1 MCRHFRS
8 DPLDPPVVDRLISL
22 AERAPAAGRTKGRS
36 WLVLAE
42 AGERERF
49 WAATGDP
56 QRVPAGVA
64 PAPVVVVP
72 LCSRAAYE
80 ERYRRPDKRPIPWD
94 VAYWTV
100 DCAFATMLLLL
111 GAEDAGLGALFFR
124 LHRPPEG
131 LRRQFGVPDEWDPI
145 GAVALGWPA
154 GPPAS
159 LTAGPPASLTA
170 GPPASLTAGPPA
182 SLTAGPPARPPAERP
197 TRRRRSADIH
207 RGAW

>member
-1 MCRHFRS
+1 MCRHFRP
-8 DPLDPPVVDRLISL
+8 DPLDPLVVDRVIGL
-22 AERAPAAGRTKGRS
+22 AERAPAAGRTEGRS
-36 WLVLAE
+36 WLVLAG

-56 QRVPAGVA
+56 ARVPAGVA
-64 PAPVVVVP
+64 PAPVIVVP

-124 LHRPPEG
+124 LHRPPGE
-131 LRRQFGVPDEWDPI
+131 LRRHFGVPGEWDPI

-154 GPPAS
+154 EPSAP
-159 LTAGPPASLTA
+159 LTAGPPPRLAAGAVAS
-170 GPPASLTAGPPA
+170 
-182 SLTAGPPARPPAERP
+182 PPAEP
-197 TRRRRSADIH
+197 LARRRRSADIH